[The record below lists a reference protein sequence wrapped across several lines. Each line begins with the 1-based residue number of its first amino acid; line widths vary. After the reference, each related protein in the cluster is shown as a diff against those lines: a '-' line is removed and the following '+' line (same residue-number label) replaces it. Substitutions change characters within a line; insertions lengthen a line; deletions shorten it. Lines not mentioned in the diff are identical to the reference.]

1 MKYKL
6 ELTENQLEE
15 LRINVGARVD
25 ELIDLVEEAEDSLN
39 QTSKY
44 YSTIKPSIISD
55 GSSTDLLDTV
65 KETLKT
71 RRNEQRAMKQVLN
84 KINKFYK

>member
-39 QTSKY
+39 QTSEY
-44 YSTIKPSIISD
+44 YSTIKPSIIAD
-55 GSSTDLLDTV
+55 FSSTDHLDSV